1 MTYPGYK
8 LAIAMTKNDN
18 MTPSKQPLT
27 AGDESLSAEIQ
38 VNTLQLIPSDTDTD
52 RY

>member
-8 LAIAMTKNDN
+8 PAIVMTNNDN
-18 MTPSKQPLT
+18 MTPSKHSLT

-38 VNTLQLIPSDTDTD
+38 VNTLQLIPSDTD